1 MEAKSQ
7 IFVRCFYFF
16 SLVHLLSPYLPVI
29 LLIYFPDSQ
38 IAVSVLHI
46 LLFFSAM
53 DDGCVKALPDLFP
66 QCVPRKYFFHN
77 FHIFKTLLSYLV
89 FLYQPIPIITSPT
102 IIATVRRMESGESKQ
117 ATIIPVPAPVKNSMI
132 DFSFF
137 IFPV

>member
-1 MEAKSQ
+1 MEVKSQ

-29 LLIYFPDSQ
+29 LLIYFPDSR

-89 FLYQPIPIITSPT
+89 FLYQPIPIITSP
-102 IIATVRRMESGESKQ
+102 IIILPFGVWNQ
-117 ATIIPVPAPVKNSMI
+117 VKVSRI
-132 DFSFF
+132 Q
-137 IFPV
+137 